1 MKDKIKIKDTL
12 YYAQIIPSLCHYNVL
27 DMKVVDLYDTY
38 FVCIEKSKE
47 KIYPLNYTNIGKMIF
62 ENRFFLFNYTDIE
75 KVIFEDKLKALRAIK
90 KKEHN
95 VKNQKNIID
104 DMIDYIINDRYKD
117 YKNLILELE
126 KVDLDVISNK

>member
-1 MKDKIKIKDTL
+1 MNKIFPKKLQEGDEIRV
-12 YYAQIIPSLCHYNVL
+12 ISPSSSL
-27 DMKVVDLYDTY
+27 TR
-38 FVCIEKSKE
+38 
-47 KIYPLNYTNIGKMIF
+47 TGK
-62 ENRFFLFNYTDIE
+62 
-75 KVIFEDKLKALRAIK
+75 FEDKLKALRAIK

>member
-1 MKDKIKIKDTL
+1 MKDKIKINDTL
-12 YYAQIIPSLCHYNVL
+12 YYAQIIPSFCHYNVL

>member
-1 MKDKIKIKDTL
+1 MKSKKSNDTL

>member
-1 MKDKIKIKDTL
+1 MKDKIKINDTL

-47 KIYPLNYTNIGKMIF
+47 KIYPLNYTNVSETLF
-62 ENRFFLFNYTDIE
+62 ENRFFLFNYADI
-75 KVIFEDKLKALRAIK
+75 KKIIFEDKLKALRAA
-90 KKEHN
+90 KEKN
-95 VKNQKNIID
+95 IMLKNQKNIID
-104 DMIDYIINDRYKD
+104 DIIDYVINDRYKD

-126 KVDLDVISNK
+126 KVDLDVNSNK